1 MTKIDLSKFLQNN
14 FDEFVHLRALKNVT
28 DQVDSIN
35 VQQDTNIA
43 HAQSTADTAQQTA
56 TTAKNTADQA
66 ESDAKKAQADA
77 DQAESD
83 AKKAQADAD
92 TKSTINY
99 QKSDGTTVYAPTMLI
114 ADVKREAIDNG
125 QMSIG
130 KALMCLDSQNK
141 PIEMGLSNQLI
152 SIQGALKMF
161 IIREEYTAIK
171 FNSTIQGISDSGVQF
186 VFDPVLLPNGTR
198 DHLIKDVNIFGKMNI
213 DDLINAHAF
222 TIPLA
227 ESLDD
232 QIVGDSCMA
241 NLHIIGKNLITLPVT
256 LNFDSST
263 ISVALNNNYT
273 TDVLTGAGLSTGMT
287 YPIQIN

>member
-14 FDEFVHLRALKNVT
+14 FDEFVHLRALKNVI

-35 VQQDTNIA
+35 AQQDTNIT
-43 HAQSTADTAQQTA
+43 HAQSTADKAQQTADTAQETA
-56 TTAKNTADQA
+56 TTAKNT
-66 ESDAKKAQADA
+66 A

-99 QKSDGTTVYAPTMLI
+99 QKADGTTVYAPTLLI
-114 ADVKREAIDNG
+114 ADVKREDIDNG
-125 QMSIG
+125 QTSVG
-130 KALMCLDSQNK
+130 KGLMCLDSQNK
-141 PIEMGLSNQLI
+141 PIEVGLSNQLI

-161 IIREEYTAIK
+161 ILRDKYTAIQ

-232 QIVGDSCMA
+232 QIRGFSCMA

-256 LNFDSST
+256 LKFDSAT
-263 ISVALNNNYT
+263 ISVELNENYT
-273 TDVLTGAGLSTGMT
+273 KDVLSGVGLSTGTT

>member
-14 FDEFVHLRALKNVT
+14 FDEFVHLRALKNVI

-35 VQQDTNIA
+35 AQQDTNIT
-43 HAQSTADTAQQTA
+43 HAQSTADKAQQTADTAQQTA

-77 DQAESD
+77 D
-83 AKKAQADAD
+83 

-99 QKSDGTTVYAPTMLI
+99 QKADGTTVYAPTLLI
-114 ADVKREAIDNG
+114 ADVKREDIDNG
-125 QMSIG
+125 RTSVG
-130 KALMCLDSQNK
+130 KGLMCLDSQNK

-161 IIREEYTAIK
+161 ILRDEYTAIK
-171 FNSTIQGISDSGVQF
+171 FNSTIQGISDSRVQF
-186 VFDPVLLPNGTR
+186 VFDPVLLANGTL

-256 LNFDSST
+256 LNFDSAT
-263 ISVALNNNYT
+263 ISVELNENYT
-273 TDVLTGAGLSTGMT
+273 TNVLTGAGLSTGTT

>member
-1 MTKIDLSKFLQNN
+1 MMAVNTDN
-14 FDEFVHLRALKNVT
+14 FDVNNWGEFVHKKALNDVI

-35 VQQDTNIA
+35 AQQDTNIT
-43 HAQSTADTAQQTA
+43 HAQSTADTAQQTADTAQQTA

-77 DQAESD
+77 D
-83 AKKAQADAD
+83 

-99 QKSDGTTVYAPTMLI
+99 QKADGTTVYAPTLLI
-114 ADVKREAIDNG
+114 ADVKREDIDNG
-125 QMSIG
+125 QTSVG
-130 KALMCLDSQNK
+130 KGLMCLDSQNK
-141 PIEMGLSNQLI
+141 PIEMGLSNQLL

-161 IIREEYTAIK
+161 ILRDEYTAIK

-263 ISVALNNNYT
+263 ISVELNENYT
-273 TDVLTGAGLSTGMT
+273 TDVLTGAGLSTGTT

>member
-14 FDEFVHLRALKNVT
+14 FDEFVHLRALKNVI

-35 VQQDTNIA
+35 AQQDTNIT

-56 TTAKNTADQA
+56 TTAKTT
-66 ESDAKKAQADA
+66 A

-99 QKSDGTTVYAPTMLI
+99 QKSNGDGVFAPVMTV
-114 ADVKREAIDNG
+114 ADVKRQDIDNG
-125 QMSIG
+125 QTSVG
-130 KALMCLDSQNK
+130 KGFMFLDSDNR
-141 PIEMGLSNQLI
+141 PIEFGPANQLL
-152 SIQGALKMF
+152 SITGGMKMF
-161 IIREEYTAIK
+161 IDRDAKDTPIK
-171 FNSTIQGISDSGVQF
+171 YNSTIQDISDSGVQF
-186 VFDPVLLPNGTR
+186 VFDPVVLHNGTIDDR
-198 DHLIKDVNIFGKMNI
+198 IEDVNIFGKMNI
-213 DDLINAHAF
+213 DDLINSHAF

-232 QIVGDSCMA
+232 RIVGSSCMA

-256 LNFDSST
+256 LNFNPSL
-263 ISVALNNNYT
+263 ISVGLNENYT
-273 TDVLTGAGLSTGMT
+273 TDVLTGAGLSTGT
-287 YPIQIN
+287 IYPIQIN

>member
-14 FDEFVHLRALKNVT
+14 FDEFVHLRALKNVI

-35 VQQDTNIA
+35 AQQDTNIT
-43 HAQSTADTAQQTA
+43 HAQSTADTAQQTADTAQQTA

-77 DQAESD
+77 D
-83 AKKAQADAD
+83 

-99 QKSDGTTVYAPTMLI
+99 QKADGTTVYAPTLLI
-114 ADVKREAIDNG
+114 ADVKREDIDNG
-125 QMSIG
+125 RTSVG
-130 KALMCLDSQNK
+130 KGLMCLDSQNK
-141 PIEMGLSNQLI
+141 PIEMGLSNQLL

-161 IIREEYTAIK
+161 IIRDEYTAIE
-171 FNSTIQGISDSGVQF
+171 FNSTIQGISESGVQF
-186 VFDPVLLPNGTR
+186 VFDPVLLPNGTL

-256 LNFDSST
+256 LNFDSAT
-263 ISVALNNNYT
+263 ISVKLNENYT
-273 TDVLTGAGLSTGMT
+273 TDVLTGAGLTTGTT

>member
-14 FDEFVHLRALKNVT
+14 FDEFVHLRALKNVI

-35 VQQDTNIA
+35 AQQDTNIT

-56 TTAKNTADQA
+56 ITAKNT
-66 ESDAKKAQADA
+66 A

-99 QKSDGTTVYAPTMLI
+99 QKADGTTVYVPTMLI
-114 ADVKREAIDNG
+114 GDVKLEDIDGG
-125 QMSIG
+125 QTSVG
-130 KALMCLDSQNK
+130 KGLICLDKDNR
-141 PIEMGLSNQLI
+141 PIEMGLDNQLL
-152 SIQGALKMF
+152 SIQGAMKLF
-161 IIREEYTAIK
+161 IRLAEGSAIK
-171 FNSTIQGISDSGVQF
+171 FNSTIQGISDSVVQF
-186 VFDPVLLPNGTR
+186 ACDPVLLSNGTR

-232 QIVGDSCMA
+232 RIVGSSYMA

-256 LNFDSST
+256 LKFDSST
-263 ISVALNNNYT
+263 ISVELNENYT
-273 TDVLTGAGLSTGMT
+273 TDVLTGAGLTTGT
-287 YPIQIN
+287 AYPIQIN

>member
-14 FDEFVHLRALKNVT
+14 FDEFVHLRALKNVI

-35 VQQDTNIA
+35 AQQDTNIT

-77 DQAESD
+77 DI
-83 AKKAQADAD
+83 
-92 TKSTINY
+92 KSTINY
-99 QKSDGTTVYAPTMLI
+99 QKADGTTVYAPTLLI
-114 ADVKREAIDNG
+114 ADAKREDIDGG
-125 QMSIG
+125 QTSVG
-130 KALMCLDSQNK
+130 KGLMCLDSQNK
-141 PIEMGLSNQLI
+141 PIEPGLSNELL

-161 IIREEYTAIK
+161 ILKDQYTAIK

-186 VFDPVLLPNGTR
+186 VFDPVLLPNGTC

-232 QIVGDSCMA
+232 QIVGNSCMA

-256 LNFDSST
+256 LNFDSAT
-263 ISVALNNNYT
+263 ISVKLNENYT
-273 TDVLTGAGLSTGMT
+273 TDVLTGAGLTTGTT

>member
-14 FDEFVHLRALKNVT
+14 FDEFVHLRALKNVI

-35 VQQDTNIA
+35 AQQDTNIT

-56 TTAKNTADQA
+56 TTAKTT
-66 ESDAKKAQADA
+66 A

-99 QKSDGTTVYAPTMLI
+99 QKSNGDGVFAPVMTVV
-114 ADVKREAIDNG
+114 DVKRQDIDNG
-125 QMSIG
+125 QTSVG
-130 KALMCLDSQNK
+130 KGFMFLDSDNR
-141 PIEMGLSNQLI
+141 PIEFGPANQLL
-152 SIQGALKMF
+152 SITGGMKMF
-161 IIREEYTAIK
+161 IDRNAKDTPIK
-171 FNSTIQGISDSGVQF
+171 YNSTIQDISDSGVQF
-186 VFDPVLLPNGTR
+186 VFDPIVLHNGTIDDR
-198 DHLIKDVNIFGKMNI
+198 IEDVNIFGKMNI
-213 DDLINAHAF
+213 DDLINSHAF

-232 QIVGDSCMA
+232 RIVGSSCMA

-256 LNFDSST
+256 LNFNPSL
-263 ISVALNNNYT
+263 ISVGLNENYT
-273 TDVLTGAGLSTGMT
+273 TDVLTGAGLTTGTT

>member
-14 FDEFVHLRALKNVT
+14 FDEFVHLRALKNVI

-35 VQQDTNIA
+35 AQQDTNIT
-43 HAQSTADTAQQTA
+43 HAQSTADTAQQTADTAQQTA

-77 DQAESD
+77 D
-83 AKKAQADAD
+83 

-99 QKSDGTTVYAPTMLI
+99 QKADGTTVYAPTLLI
-114 ADVKREAIDNG
+114 ADVKREDIDNG
-125 QMSIG
+125 QTSVG
-130 KALMCLDSQNK
+130 KGLMCLDSQNK
-141 PIEMGLSNQLI
+141 PIEMGLSNQLL
-152 SIQGALKMF
+152 SIQGAMKMF
-161 IIREEYTAIK
+161 IFRDEYTAIK

-213 DDLINAHAF
+213 DDLINGHVF

-227 ESLDD
+227 ESLDE

-256 LNFDSST
+256 LNFDSAT
-263 ISVALNNNYT
+263 ISVELNENYT
-273 TDVLTGAGLSTGMT
+273 TDVLTGAGLSAGTT

>member
-14 FDEFVHLRALKNVT
+14 FDEFVHLRALKNVI

-35 VQQDTNIA
+35 AQQDTNIT

-56 TTAKNTADQA
+56 TTAKTT
-66 ESDAKKAQADA
+66 A

-99 QKSDGTTVYAPTMLI
+99 QKSDGTDVFAPVMTVV
-114 ADVKREAIDNG
+114 DVKRQDIDNG
-125 QMSIG
+125 QTSVG
-130 KALMCLDSQNK
+130 KGFIFLDSDNR
-141 PIEMGLSNQLI
+141 PMDMGQANQLL
-152 SIQGALKMF
+152 SITGGMKMF
-161 IIREEYTAIK
+161 IDRDDKDTPIK
-171 FNSTIQGISDSGVQF
+171 YNSTIQDISDSGVQF
-186 VFDPVLLPNGTR
+186 VFDPIVLHNGTIDDR
-198 DHLIKDVNIFGKMNI
+198 IEDVNIFGKMNI
-213 DDLINAHAF
+213 DDLINSHAF

-232 QIVGDSCMA
+232 RIVGSSCMA

-256 LNFDSST
+256 LNFNPSL
-263 ISVALNNNYT
+263 ISVGLNENYT
-273 TDVLTGAGLSTGMT
+273 TDVLTGAGLTTGTT

>member
-14 FDEFVHLRALKNVT
+14 FDEFVHLRALKNVI

-35 VQQDTNIA
+35 AQQDTNIT
-43 HAQSTADTAQQTA
+43 HAQSTADTAQQMA
-56 TTAKNTADQA
+56 TTAKNT
-66 ESDAKKAQADA
+66 A

-99 QKSDGTTVYAPTMLI
+99 QKADGTTVFAPTMLI
-114 ADVKREAIDNG
+114 SDVKREDIDG
-125 QMSIG
+125 EKTSVG
-130 KALMCLDSQNK
+130 KGLMCLDSQNK
-141 PIEMGLSNQLI
+141 PIEMGGGLSNQLL

-161 IIREEYTAIK
+161 IRLRENTAIK

-186 VFDPVLLPNGTR
+186 VFDPVLLPDGTH
-198 DHLIKDVNIFGKMNI
+198 DPLIKDVNIFGKMNI
-213 DDLINAHAF
+213 DDLINAHALA
-222 TIPLA
+222 IPLA
-227 ESLDD
+227 ESLDERV
-232 QIVGDSCMA
+232 VGSSCMA

-263 ISVALNNNYT
+263 ISVALNENYT
-273 TDVLTGAGLSTGMT
+273 TDVLTGAGLAAGTI

>member
-14 FDEFVHLRALKNVT
+14 FDEFVHLRALKNVI

-35 VQQDTNIA
+35 AQQDTNIT

-77 DQAESD
+77 D
-83 AKKAQADAD
+83 

-99 QKSDGTTVYAPTMLI
+99 QKADGTTVYAPTLLI
-114 ADVKREAIDNG
+114 ADVKREDIDNG
-125 QMSIG
+125 QTSVG

-141 PIEMGLSNQLI
+141 PIEMGLSNKLI

-161 IIREEYTAIK
+161 ILRDEYTAIK
-171 FNSTIQGISDSGVQF
+171 FNSTIKGISDSGVQF

-227 ESLDD
+227 KSLDD
-232 QIVGDSCMA
+232 QIVADSCMA

-256 LNFDSST
+256 LNFDSAT
-263 ISVALNNNYT
+263 ISVELNENYT
-273 TDVLTGAGLSTGMT
+273 TDVLTGAGLTTGTT

>member
-14 FDEFVHLRALKNVT
+14 FDEFVHLRALKNVI

-35 VQQDTNIA
+35 AQQDTNIT

-77 DQAESD
+77 D
-83 AKKAQADAD
+83 

-99 QKSDGTTVYAPTMLI
+99 QKADGTTVYTPTLLI
-114 ADVKREAIDNG
+114 ADVKREDIDNG
-125 QMSIG
+125 QTSVG
-130 KALMCLDSQNK
+130 KGLMCLDSQNK
-141 PIEMGLSNQLI
+141 PIEMGLSNQLL

-161 IIREEYTAIK
+161 IIRDDQYPPIK
-171 FNSTIQGISDSGVQF
+171 YNSTIQDISDSGVQF
-186 VFDPVLLPNGTR
+186 VFDPIVLHNGTLDNR
-198 DHLIKDVNIFGKMNI
+198 IEDVNIFGKMNI
-213 DDLINAHAF
+213 DDLINSHAF

-227 ESLDD
+227 QSLDD
-232 QIVGDSCMA
+232 RIVGSSCMA

-263 ISVALNNNYT
+263 ISVELNENYT
-273 TDVLTGAGLSTGMT
+273 TDVLTGAGLTTGTT

>member
-14 FDEFVHLRALKNVT
+14 FDEFVHLRALKNVI

-35 VQQDTNIA
+35 AQQDTNIT
-43 HAQSTADTAQQTA
+43 HAQSTADTAQQTADTAQQTA

-77 DQAESD
+77 D
-83 AKKAQADAD
+83 

-99 QKSDGTTVYAPTMLI
+99 QKADGTTVYAPTLLI
-114 ADVKREAIDNG
+114 ADVKREDIDNG
-125 QMSIG
+125 RTSVG
-130 KALMCLDSQNK
+130 KGLMCLDSQNK
-141 PIEMGLSNQLI
+141 PIEMGLSNQLL

-161 IIREEYTAIK
+161 IIRDEYTAIE
-171 FNSTIQGISDSGVQF
+171 FNSTIQGISESGVQF

-198 DHLIKDVNIFGKMNI
+198 NHLIKDLNIFGKMNI

-256 LNFDSST
+256 LNFDSAT
-263 ISVALNNNYT
+263 ISVKLNENYT
-273 TDVLTGAGLSTGMT
+273 TDVLTGAGLTTGTT

>member
-14 FDEFVHLRALKNVT
+14 FDEFVHLRALKNVI

-35 VQQDTNIA
+35 AQQDTNIT
-43 HAQSTADTAQQTA
+43 HAQSTANTAQQTADMAQQTA

-77 DQAESD
+77 D
-83 AKKAQADAD
+83 

-99 QKSDGTTVYAPTMLI
+99 QKADGTTVYAPTLLI
-114 ADVKREAIDNG
+114 ADVKREDIDNG
-125 QMSIG
+125 QTSVG
-130 KALMCLDSQNK
+130 KGLMCLDSQNK
-141 PIEMGLSNQLI
+141 PIEMGLSNQLL

-161 IIREEYTAIK
+161 IMRDEYTAIK

-198 DHLIKDVNIFGKMNI
+198 DDLIKDVNIFGKMNL
-213 DDLINAHAF
+213 DDLINTHALA
-222 TIPLA
+222 ISLA
-227 ESLDD
+227 ESLDER
-232 QIVGDSCMA
+232 IVGSSCMA

-256 LNFDSST
+256 LNFDSAT
-263 ISVALNNNYT
+263 ISVELNENYT
-273 TDVLTGAGLSTGMT
+273 TDVLTGAGLSVGTT

>member
-14 FDEFVHLRALKNVT
+14 FDEFVHLRALKNVI

-35 VQQDTNIA
+35 AQQDTNIT
-43 HAQSTADTAQQTA
+43 HAQSTADTAQQTADTAQQTA

-77 DQAESD
+77 D
-83 AKKAQADAD
+83 

-99 QKSDGTTVYAPTMLI
+99 QKADETTVYAPTMLI
-114 ADVKREAIDNG
+114 ADIKRSDIDNG
-125 QMSIG
+125 QTSVG
-130 KALMCLDSQNK
+130 KSLVCLDSDNR
-141 PIEMGLSNQLI
+141 PIDVGLANQLL
-152 SIQGALKMF
+152 SIQGGLKMF
-161 IIREEYTAIK
+161 INRDDKDTAIK
-171 FNSTIQGISDSGVQF
+171 YNSTIQDISDSGVQF
-186 VFDPVLLPNGTR
+186 VFDPIVLHNGTVDDR
-198 DHLIKDVNIFGKMNI
+198 IEDVNIFGKMNI
-213 DDLINAHAF
+213 DDLINARAF

-232 QIVGDSCMA
+232 QIVGSSCMA

-256 LNFDSST
+256 LNFDSAM
-263 ISVALNNNYT
+263 ISVGLNENYT
-273 TDVLTGAGLSTGMT
+273 TDVLTGAGLSTGTT

>member
-14 FDEFVHLRALKNVT
+14 FDEFVHLRALKNVI

-35 VQQDTNIA
+35 AQQDTNIT

-77 DQAESD
+77 D
-83 AKKAQADAD
+83 

-99 QKSDGTTVYAPTMLI
+99 QKADGTTVFAPTMLI
-114 ADVKREAIDNG
+114 ADVKREDIDNG
-125 QMSIG
+125 QTSVG
-130 KALMCLDSQNK
+130 KGLMCLDSQNK
-141 PIEMGLSNQLI
+141 PIEMGLSNQLL

-161 IIREEYTAIK
+161 INRDGKDTAIK
-171 FNSTIQGISDSGVQF
+171 YNSTIQDISDSGVQF
-186 VFDPVLLPNGTR
+186 VFDPIVLHNGTIDVR
-198 DHLIKDVNIFGKMNI
+198 IEDVNIFGKMNL
-213 DDLINAHAF
+213 DDLINTQAF

-232 QIVGDSCMA
+232 QIVGNSYRG

-256 LNFDSST
+256 LNFDSSA
-263 ISVALNNNYT
+263 ISVGLNENYT
-273 TDVLTGAGLSTGMT
+273 TDVLTGAGLSTGTT

>member
-1 MTKIDLSKFLQNN
+1 MMAVNTDN
-14 FDEFVHLRALKNVT
+14 FDVNNWGEFVHKKALNDVI

-35 VQQDTNIA
+35 AQQDTNIT
-43 HAQSTADTAQQTA
+43 HAQSTADTAQQTADTAQQTA

-77 DQAESD
+77 D
-83 AKKAQADAD
+83 

-99 QKSDGTTVYAPTMLI
+99 QKADGTTVYAPTLLI
-114 ADVKREAIDNG
+114 SDVKREDIDNG
-125 QMSIG
+125 QTSVG
-130 KALMCLDSQNK
+130 KGLMCLDSQNK
-141 PIEMGLSNQLI
+141 PIEIGLSNQLL

-161 IIREEYTAIK
+161 IIRDEYTAIK

-263 ISVALNNNYT
+263 ISVELNENYT
-273 TDVLTGAGLSTGMT
+273 TDVLTGAGLSTGTT

>member
-14 FDEFVHLRALKNVT
+14 FDEFVHLRALKNVI

-35 VQQDTNIA
+35 AQQDTNIT

-56 TTAKNTADQA
+56 TTAKTT
-66 ESDAKKAQADA
+66 A

-99 QKSDGTTVYAPTMLI
+99 QKSDGTGVFAPVMTVV
-114 ADVKREAIDNG
+114 DVKRQDIDNG
-125 QMSIG
+125 QTSVG
-130 KALMCLDSQNK
+130 KGFIFLDSDNR
-141 PIEMGLSNQLI
+141 PMDMGQANQLL
-152 SIQGALKMF
+152 SITGGMKMF
-161 IIREEYTAIK
+161 IDRDDKDTPIK
-171 FNSTIQGISDSGVQF
+171 YNSTIQDISDSGVQF
-186 VFDPVLLPNGTR
+186 VFDPIVLHNGTIDDR
-198 DHLIKDVNIFGKMNI
+198 IEDVNIFGKMNI
-213 DDLINAHAF
+213 DDLINSHAF

-232 QIVGDSCMA
+232 RIVGSSCMA

-256 LNFDSST
+256 LNFNPSL
-263 ISVALNNNYT
+263 ISVGLNENYT
-273 TDVLTGAGLSTGMT
+273 TDVLTGAGLTTGTT

>member
-14 FDEFVHLRALKNVT
+14 FDEFVHLRALKNVI

-35 VQQDTNIA
+35 AQQDTNIT

-77 DQAESD
+77 D
-83 AKKAQADAD
+83 

-99 QKSDGTTVYAPTMLI
+99 QKADGTTVFAPTMLI
-114 ADVKREAIDNG
+114 TDVRREDMDGG
-125 QMSIG
+125 QTSVG
-130 KALMCLDSQNK
+130 KGLMCLDSQNK
-141 PIEMGLSNQLI
+141 PIEPGLANQLL

-161 IIREEYTAIK
+161 IIREEQTAIK

-198 DHLIKDVNIFGKMNI
+198 DSLIKDINIFGKMNI
-213 DDLINAHAF
+213 DDLINAHALA
-222 TIPLA
+222 ISLA
-227 ESLDD
+227 ESLDER
-232 QIVGDSCMA
+232 IVGSSCTA

-256 LNFDSST
+256 LNFDSAT
-263 ISVALNNNYT
+263 ISVELNENYT
-273 TDVLTGAGLSTGMT
+273 TEVLTGAGLTTGT
-287 YPIQIN
+287 AYPIQIN

>member
-14 FDEFVHLRALKNVT
+14 FDEFVHLRALKNVI

-35 VQQDTNIA
+35 AQQDTNIT
-43 HAQSTADTAQQTA
+43 HAQSTADKAQQTADTAQQTA

-77 DQAESD
+77 D
-83 AKKAQADAD
+83 

-99 QKSDGTTVYAPTMLI
+99 QKADGTTVYAPTLLI
-114 ADVKREAIDNG
+114 ADVKREDIDNG
-125 QMSIG
+125 RTSVG
-130 KALMCLDSQNK
+130 KGLMCLDSQNK

-161 IIREEYTAIK
+161 ILRDEYTAIK

-256 LNFDSST
+256 LNFDSAT
-263 ISVALNNNYT
+263 ISVELNENYT
-273 TDVLTGAGLSTGMT
+273 TDVLTGAGLTTGTT

>member
-14 FDEFVHLRALKNVT
+14 FDEFVHLRALKNVI

-35 VQQDTNIA
+35 AQQDTNIT
-43 HAQSTADTAQQTA
+43 HAQSTADTAQQTADTAQQTA

-77 DQAESD
+77 D
-83 AKKAQADAD
+83 

-99 QKSDGTTVYAPTMLI
+99 QKADGTTVYAPTLLI
-114 ADVKREAIDNG
+114 ADVKREDIDNG
-125 QMSIG
+125 RTSVG
-130 KALMCLDSQNK
+130 KGLMCLDSQNK
-141 PIEMGLSNQLI
+141 PIEMGLSNQLL

-161 IIREEYTAIK
+161 IIRDEYTAIE
-171 FNSTIQGISDSGVQF
+171 FNSTIQGISESGVQF

-198 DHLIKDVNIFGKMNI
+198 NHLIKDLNIFGKMNI

-241 NLHIIGKNLITLPVT
+241 NLHIICKNLITLPVT
-256 LNFDSST
+256 LNFDSAT
-263 ISVALNNNYT
+263 ISVKLNENYT
-273 TDVLTGAGLSTGMT
+273 TDVLTGAGLTTGTT

>member
-14 FDEFVHLRALKNVT
+14 FDEFVHLRALKNVI

-35 VQQDTNIA
+35 AQQDTNIT

-56 TTAKNTADQA
+56 DTAQQTAITAKST
-66 ESDAKKAQADA
+66 A

-99 QKSDGTTVYAPTMLI
+99 QKADGSTVFAPTMLI
-114 ADVKREAIDNG
+114 ADVKREDIDNG
-125 QMSIG
+125 QTSVG
-130 KALMCLDSQNK
+130 KGLMCLDSQNK
-141 PIEMGLSNQLI
+141 PIEMGLSNQLL

-161 IIREEYTAIK
+161 IFRDEYTAIK

-186 VFDPVLLPNGTR
+186 VFDPVLFPNGTR
-198 DHLIKDVNIFGKMNI
+198 DHLTKDVNIFGKMNI
-213 DDLINAHAF
+213 DDLINGHVF

-227 ESLDD
+227 ESLDE

-256 LNFDSST
+256 LNFDSAT
-263 ISVALNNNYT
+263 ISVELNENYT
-273 TDVLTGAGLSTGMT
+273 TEVLTGAGLTTGTT

>member
-14 FDEFVHLRALKNVT
+14 FDEFVHLRALKNVI

-35 VQQDTNIA
+35 AQQDTNITQ
-43 HAQSTADTAQQTA
+43 AQSTADTAQQTA

-77 DQAESD
+77 D
-83 AKKAQADAD
+83 

-99 QKSDGTTVYAPTMLI
+99 QKADGTTVYAPTMLI
-114 ADVKREAIDNG
+114 ADVKREDIDNG
-125 QMSIG
+125 EMSVG
-130 KALMCLDSQNK
+130 KGLMCFDSQNK
-141 PIEMGLSNQLI
+141 PIEMGLSNQLL
-152 SIQGALKMF
+152 SIQGGLKMF
-161 IIREEYTAIK
+161 INREDKYTAVE
-171 FNSTIQGISDSGVQF
+171 FNSTIQDISDSGVRF
-186 VFDPVLLPNGTR
+186 VFVPVLLPDGTR
-198 DHLIKDVNIFGKMNI
+198 NHLIKDVNIFGKMNI
-213 DDLINAHAF
+213 DDLINAHALA
-222 TIPLA
+222 IPLA

-232 QIVGDSCMA
+232 RIVGSSCMA

-263 ISVALNNNYT
+263 ISVALNENYT
-273 TDVLTGAGLSTGMT
+273 TDVLTGAGLAVGTT